1 MSAKRPPQPPDSDGA
16 STNGTKEWF
25 ESLKLQPGA
34 KVAIVTHDTPDPD
47 AIGAA
52 LACQWILRRRF
63 QAESTIYC
71 KGSVSHPQNKT
82 AVNLLNIDLRKLGD
96 DDLSSFA
103 LRVVVDAT
111 PATWDR
117 AGENGNK
124 IQFDAYFDHHPKAAV
139 PPKWPGHADYRHAGS
154 ACAIMRSVMRELG
167 MEFDADS
174 EDDQVVATAM
184 VVGIRTDTEEMS
196 ADDTSEID
204 LLALAELHPF
214 VAQKILRQII
224 RYPVPKL
231 WYELRRKAE
240 EEAASEGSA
249 LVTGLGFLTQES
261 RDALAWV
268 ADDLERRDG
277 VDTCVAF
284 GVIEDRIVGVVR
296 CSNPSLELNDFVHR
310 VFGGDSMGGG
320 KRGKAAATAPLGSFF
335 ASYTESSKAKLWEAV
350 RVITTERAFKAAS
363 GQ

>member
-1 MSAKRPPQPPDSDGA
+1 MPKKLPDSEATAPA
-16 STNGTKEWF
+16 SPNGTEEWF
-25 ESLKLQPGA
+25 GSLKLKLQPGA

-52 LACQWILRRRF
+52 LACQWIFRRRF
-63 QAESTIYC
+63 QAESTIFC

-82 AVNLLNIDLRKLGD
+82 VVNLLNIDLQRLGD
-96 DDLSSFA
+96 DDLSSYA

-111 PATWDR
+111 PATWNR
-117 AGENGNK
+117 TGESGK
-124 IQFDAYFDHHPKAAV
+124 IAFDAYFDHHPKATV
-139 PPKWPGHADYRHAGS
+139 PPKWSGHADYRHAGS

-174 EDDQVVATAM
+174 EDDQIIATAM

-196 ADDTSEID
+196 VDDTSEID

-214 VAQKILRQII
+214 VTQKILRQII

-284 GVIEDRIVGVVR
+284 GIIEDRIVGVVR
-296 CSNPSLELNDFVHR
+296 CSNPTLELNDFVRR
-310 VFGGDSMGGG
+310 VFGEDSVGGG
-320 KRGKAAATAPLGSFF
+320 KRGKAAATAPLGQFF
-335 ASYTESSKAKLWEAV
+335 SGYTESSKAKLWDAV
-350 RVITTERAFKAAS
+350 RIITTERAFKAAS

>member
-1 MSAKRPPQPPDSDGA
+1 MPKKPSDSVDGA
-16 STNGTKEWF
+16 NSNGTEEWF
-25 ESLKLQPGA
+25 GSLQLQPGA

-52 LACQWILRRRF
+52 LACQWIFRRKF
-63 QAESTIYC
+63 QAESTIFC

-82 AVNLLNIDLRKLGD
+82 VVNLLNIDLHKLGD

-103 LRVVVDAT
+103 LRIVVDAT
-111 PATWDR
+111 PATWSR
-117 AGENGNK
+117 TGESGK
-124 IQFDAYFDHHPKAAV
+124 IAFDAYFDHHPKATV
-139 PPKWPGHADYRHAGS
+139 PPKWSGHADYRHAGS

-167 MEFDADS
+167 MEFNADN
-174 EDDQVVATAM
+174 EDDQIIATAM

-196 ADDTSEID
+196 VDDTSEID

-214 VAQKILRQII
+214 VTQKILRQII

-231 WYELRRKAE
+231 WYELRKKAE

-284 GVIEDRIVGVVR
+284 GIIEDRIVGVVR
-296 CSNPSLELNDFVHR
+296 CSNPTLELNDFVRR
-310 VFGGDSMGGG
+310 VFGEDSVGGG
-320 KRGKAAATAPLGSFF
+320 KRGKAAATAPLGQFF
-335 ASYTESSKAKLWEAV
+335 SSYTESSKAKLWDAV
-350 RVITTERAFKAAS
+350 RIITTERAFKAAS

>member
-1 MSAKRPPQPPDSDGA
+1 MPTKKSPPDSDA
-16 STNGTKEWF
+16 NTNGTKEWF
-25 ESLKLQPGA
+25 ESLRLQPGA

-52 LACQWILRRRF
+52 LACQWLFRRKF
-63 QAESTIYC
+63 QAEPAIFHR
-71 KGSVSHPQNKT
+71 GSVSHPQNKT
-82 AVNLLNIDLRKLGD
+82 VVNLLNIDLRRLGA
-96 DDLSSFA
+96 DDLSGFA
-103 LRVVVDAT
+103 LRIVVDAT

-117 AGENGNK
+117 TGENGK
-124 IQFDAYFDHHPKAAV
+124 IAFDAYFDHHPKATV
-139 PPKWPGHADYRHAGS
+139 PPNWSGHADYRHAGS
-154 ACAIMRSVMRELG
+154 ACAIMWSVMRELG
-167 MEFDADS
+167 MEFEADS
-174 EDDQVVATAM
+174 EDDQIVATAM

-204 LLALAELHPF
+204 LRALAELHPF
-214 VAQKILRQII
+214 VTQKILRQII

-240 EEAASEGSA
+240 EEASWEGST

-284 GVIEDRIVGVVR
+284 GIIEDRIVGVVR
-296 CSNPSLELNDFVHR
+296 CSNPSLELNELVRR
-310 VFGGDSMGGG
+310 VFGGDSLGGG

-335 ASYTESSKAKLWEAV
+335 ANYTEASKAKLWDAV
-350 RVITTERAFKAAS
+350 RIITTERAFKAAS

>member
-1 MSAKRPPQPPDSDGA
+1 MSKKPPDSDGA
-16 STNGTKEWF
+16 AAADTNGTKEWF
-25 ESLKLQPGA
+25 GSLELQPRA

-52 LACQWILRRRF
+52 LACQWIFRRKF
-63 QAESTIYC
+63 QAESTIFC

-82 AVNLLNIDLRKLGD
+82 VVNLLNIDLQRLGD
-96 DDLSSFA
+96 DDLSSYA

-111 PATWDR
+111 PATWSR
-117 AGENGNK
+117 TGESGK
-124 IQFDAYFDHHPKAAV
+124 IAFDAYFDHHPKAAL
-139 PPKWPGHADYRHAGS
+139 PQKWSGHADYRHAGS

-174 EDDQVVATAM
+174 EDDQIIATAM

-196 ADDTSEID
+196 VDDTSEID

-214 VAQKILRQII
+214 VTQKILRQII

-284 GVIEDRIVGVVR
+284 GIIEDRIVGVVR
-296 CSNPSLELNDFVHR
+296 CSNPTLELNDFVRR
-310 VFGGDSMGGG
+310 VFGEDSVGGG
-320 KRGKAAATAPLGSFF
+320 KRGKAAATAPLGQFF
-335 ASYTESSKAKLWEAV
+335 SSYTESSKAKLWDAV
-350 RVITTERAFKAAS
+350 RIITTERAFKAAS

>member
-1 MSAKRPPQPPDSDGA
+1 MSAKKSPDPDA
-16 STNGTKEWF
+16 ANTNGTKEWF

-52 LACQWILRRRF
+52 LACQWLFRRKF
-63 QAESTIYC
+63 QVESTIFC

-82 AVNLLNIDLRKLGD
+82 VVNLLNIDLRKLGE
-96 DDLSSFA
+96 DDLSSYA
-103 LRVVVDAT
+103 LRIVVDAT
-111 PATWDR
+111 PATWSR
-117 AGENGNK
+117 TGESGK
-124 IQFDAYFDHHPKAAV
+124 IAFDAYFDHHPKATV
-139 PPKWPGHADYRHAGS
+139 PQKWSGHADYRHAGS

-167 MEFDADS
+167 MEFDADN
-174 EDDQVVATAM
+174 EDDQIVATAM

-196 ADDTSEID
+196 VDDTSEID

-214 VAQKILRQII
+214 VTQKILRQII

-249 LVTGLGFLTQES
+249 LVTGLGFFTQES

-284 GVIEDRIVGVVR
+284 GIIEDRIVGVVR
-296 CSNPSLELNDFVHR
+296 CSNPTLELNDFVRR
-310 VFGGDSMGGG
+310 VFGEDSVGGG
-320 KRGKAAATAPLGSFF
+320 KRGKAAATAPLGLFF
-335 ASYTESSKAKLWEAV
+335 SSYTDSSKAKLWDAV
-350 RVITTERAFKAAS
+350 RIITTERAFKAAS